1 MESDLIKEIKKRVID
16 RLYESYEDQL
26 NEEYADKRK
35 EIEQEYS
42 AFSAVDHSFTEK
54 EIDRRRT
61 AYVDRRIKLLKKK
74 NLRKAMEGVIHKCF
88 GLKDKTWEWEKF
100 SKEQIEE
107 FLYVM
112 VSLRFED
119 DRIIYYDKIETDRK
133 IRNKFIFR
141 DIEKCSL
148 DIDFI
153 KYCNYI
159 SEYSF
164 YYMLSN
170 EIMLENI
177 LEEKAYLLAIEQ
189 EGIYRPEPYILALIE
204 NWYKYYL
211 LPEASGKSVL
221 ELYYVIASCE
231 EIIGSLLIRYYTYN
245 ESEKIYDIEKKF
257 LRSVEKEITELDF
270 KEKLWKYHTE
280 YDIFQEYVWR
290 LMNQTTE
297 KENDVRSEIY
307 EILGKD
313 LNGDITFDFVLDE
326 DKCCRVKQ
334 LFAWYVDH
342 NYSVYSFSE
351 LETADSKSVYY
362 EIYIDKKT
370 KYNGMTAETIM
381 NKILRD
387 EYYRGFQLSEEVLFL
402 LYKIRRG
409 ILRNRGINYNKYF
422 DLKSRFNKL
431 SKLIW
436 GMSKR
441 DNYNPSVLFN
451 LWYGVVAKW
460 MKNN

>member
-1 MESDLIKEIKKRVID
+1 
-16 RLYESYEDQL
+16 
-26 NEEYADKRK
+26 
-35 EIEQEYS
+35 
-42 AFSAVDHSFTEK
+42 
-54 EIDRRRT
+54 
-61 AYVDRRIKLLKKK
+61 
-74 NLRKAMEGVIHKCF
+74 
-88 GLKDKTWEWEKF
+88 
-100 SKEQIEE
+100 
-107 FLYVM
+107 
-112 VSLRFED
+112 
-119 DRIIYYDKIETDRK
+119 
-133 IRNKFIFR
+133 
-141 DIEKCSL
+141 
-148 DIDFI
+148 
-153 KYCNYI
+153 
-159 SEYSF
+159 
-164 YYMLSN
+164 
-170 EIMLENI
+170 
-177 LEEKAYLLAIEQ
+177 
-189 EGIYRPEPYILALIE
+189 
-204 NWYKYYL
+204 
-211 LPEASGKSVL
+211 
-221 ELYYVIASCE
+221 
-231 EIIGSLLIRYYTYN
+231 
-245 ESEKIYDIEKKF
+245 
-257 LRSVEKEITELDF
+257 
-270 KEKLWKYHTE
+270 
-280 YDIFQEYVWR
+280 
-290 LMNQTTE
+290 MNQTTE